1 MKSVALGLV
10 FLSALAAEASV
21 TTTSLESGLTAEA
34 LVTGLVGAGV
44 NVSNVT
50 YTGSP
55 LALGTFTADPALV
68 GFDAGV
74 ILSSGRI
81 ADVDGPNDSEATQTA
96 LGGPGDDDLD
106 GLVPQSSTM
115 DASVLEFDFVPTE
128 SRITFE
134 YVFGSE
140 EYNEFVGSP
149 FNDVFGF
156 FVNGVNFARL
166 PDDAT
171 PVAIN
176 NVNNGTNP
184 IFYVDNSCAD
194 VAGCTLDI
202 EADGLTLVLSFTAP
216 VNPGQ
221 TNHIKLAIA
230 DTQDQILDSWVFIRQ
245 GTFAATSA
253 AAQSQPAGAT
263 KILTTC
269 TLDDLAKGAG
279 TCQAAGFAR
288 EPEVAPTTV
297 GPGVAVPQAAVL
309 KQVTKRAKAKKFKK
323 GQALVKLKLNALGKR
338 LLRDAGELD
347 VLVRVT
353 VVDRAQRSTA
363 LQRLV
368 KLVRR

>member
-1 MKSVALGLV
+1 MKGVAVGLV
-10 FLSALAAEASV
+10 LVGVVAAQASV

-34 LVTGLVGAGV
+34 LVTGLVGPGV
-44 NVSNVT
+44 AVSNVT

-55 LALGTFTADPALV
+55 LAVGTFTADPSLV

-96 LGGPGDDDLD
+96 LGGPGDADLNL
-106 GLVPQSSTM
+106 LVPQSSTM

-176 NVNNGTNP
+176 NVNNDTNP
-184 IFYVDNSCAD
+184 LFYVDNSCGGTT
-194 VAGCTLDI
+194 GCTLDI

-230 DTQDQILDSWVFIRQ
+230 DTQDMILDSWVFIRQ

-253 AAQSQPAGAT
+253 AAQAQPSGAS

-269 TLDDLAKGAG
+269 TLDDIAKGAG
-279 TCQAAGFAR
+279 TCQATGFAR
-288 EPEVAPTTV
+288 EPEVPGATL
-297 GPGVAVPQAAVL
+297 GPRTAFPQAAAL
-309 KQVTKRAKAKKFKK
+309 TQVTKRAKAKRFKN
-323 GQALVKLKLNALGKR
+323 GRAVVKLKLNALGKR
-338 LLRDAGELD
+338 LLRDAGALD

-353 VVDRAQRSTA
+353 VIDRAQRTTS

-368 KLVRR
+368 KLIRR